1 MTAATIAE
9 LAAALDVTHRTL
21 RFYEQKELLAPAREG
36 QTRLYDGEQVARAR
50 VILAARAAGF
60 TVETIQQGLR
70 SDQAAAWL
78 DLPAAAIEGNVLD
91 HEAELSAVVNRLD
104 EARRIQREGLTVS
117 AHYGW
122 RAA

>member
-21 RFYEQKELLAPAREG
+21 RFYEQKELLAPARRG

-60 TVETIQQGLR
+60 TVETIRQGLR
-70 SDQAAAWL
+70 SDGAAAWL
-78 DLPAAAIEGNVLD
+78 DLPAAAIEANILEQ
-91 HEAELSAVVNRLD
+91 EAALSEAAARVF
-104 EARRIQREGLTVS
+104 EARQIQSNGLTVS

>member
-60 TVETIQQGLR
+60 TVETIRQGLR

-78 DLPAAAIEGNVLD
+78 DLPAEVLSRNTLAQIAAQVEADERRAAAQRIET
-91 HEAELSAVVNRLD
+91 
-104 EARRIQREGLTVS
+104 EGLIMS